1 MPISSRS
8 IPAILLNF
16 VAGLRFRTL
25 FLLVG
30 ALFFLDVLIPDFIP
44 FTDELLLGCITLL
57 LGSLKKKKDKGG
69 AQ

>member
-1 MPISSRS
+1 MPNSSRS
-8 IPAILLNF
+8 IPAIILNF

-44 FTDELLLGCITLL
+44 FADELLLGGITLL
-57 LGSLKKKKDKGG
+57 LASLKKKEEKGG
-69 AQ
+69 PQ